1 MARCAYRHDNA
12 SRCCTRHH
20 RNDLSRLG
28 PRRSARR
35 WGSPQIAADMLAAIR
50 RVLPLPADDTLVAR
64 ADGAIQAGAGALPL
78 SVSFLGSPPS
88 RLET

>member
-1 MARCAYRHDNA
+1 
-12 SRCCTRHH
+12 
-20 RNDLSRLG
+20 
-28 PRRSARR
+28 
-35 WGSPQIAADMLAAIR
+35 MLAAIR